1 VHLFL
6 VHRLLF
12 YEVFSFFL
20 SGPRKRRVRFTLEED
35 LYLFPLGGY
44 VFSKLF
50 SGREIE

>member
-12 YEVFSFFL
+12 YEVFSFL

-35 LYLFPLGGY
+35 LYLFPLGSY